1 MSKKI
6 LIVED
11 HPMYA
16 EAVQFA
22 IESSGIVSRVDHA
35 QTLAEAKERLANAAV
50 FDLVLLDLWLPDTHG
65 FEGLIEL
72 RKLIPRLPVV
82 IISAFAD
89 QGVVHKAMVCG
100 ASGFIPKSQRKDALV
115 ESIRSVLAGGVA
127 LPPGYIPP
135 DTVANVELATLTHK
149 LKSLTQQQL
158 RVLHMICQGLLNKQ
172 IAYEL
177 EVGETTVKAHVSEI
191 LRKLSVC
198 SRTQAVLEISKLD
211 FRAVL
216 ALYAGGIGEGTLK
229 IPRANY
235 NGTATFDKIDA
246 SSSE

>member
-6 LIVED
+6 LIIED

-16 EAVQFA
+16 EALQLA
-22 IESSGIVSRVDHA
+22 IESSGLVRRVDHA
-35 QTLAEAKERLANAAV
+35 QTLTEAKERLANAA
-50 FDLVLLDLWLPDTHG
+50 DYELVLLDLWLPDSHG

-89 QGVVHKAMVCG
+89 QAVVHKAMVLG
-100 ASGFIPKSQRKDALV
+100 ASGFIPKSQRKDALLD
-115 ESIRSVLAGGVA
+115 SIRCVLTGGVV
-127 LPPGYIPP
+127 LPAGYVPP
-135 DTVANVELATLTHK
+135 ETAANVELATLTHK

-216 ALYAGGIGEGTLK
+216 ALYTGGNLGGTL
-229 IPRANY
+229 PVPNTDH
-235 NGTATFDKIDA
+235 NGFAMLEKADA
-246 SSSE
+246 PSE